1 MKVKLHLSGKNH
13 FTDQQWADIH
23 NAMQF
28 FIAEYGLSKYR
39 TPVYVM
45 FPTSLGK
52 GPGLADTLGETV
64 TRFYRD
70 RDIFRVDSFT
80 LNIGPSGPFNKII
93 ETIFHEMTH
102 VMQGLRGDFMRLD
115 DGSECYKGVHYSVD
129 ILKQPSYKEYMSF
142 PWEVEAR
149 DVAKEM
155 LKKWKA
161 SRKTKQ
167 SLWQTLV
174 ELFWS

>member
-1 MKVKLHLSGKNH
+1 MKVKLHRSGKNH
-13 FTDQQWADIH
+13 FTEQQWADIH

-28 FIAEYGLSKYR
+28 FVGEYDLNKYR

-45 FPTSLGK
+45 FPASLGK
-52 GPGLADTLGETV
+52 GPGFTDTLGETI
-64 TRFYRD
+64 TQFYRD
-70 RDIFRVDSFT
+70 RGQYRIDSFRI
-80 LNIGPSGPFNKII
+80 NIGPSGSFNKII

-102 VMQGLRGDFMRLD
+102 VMQGLRGDFRRLD
-115 DGSECYKGVHYSVD
+115 DGSECFKGVHYSVD
-129 ILKQPSYKEYMSF
+129 ILSKPSYNEYKNF

-149 DVAKEM
+149 DVSKEM

-161 SRKTKQ
+161 SRKTEKT
-167 SLWQTLV
+167 LWQTLV

>member
-1 MKVKLHLSGKNH
+1 MKVKLHRSGKNH
-13 FTDQQWADIH
+13 FTEQQWSDIH
-23 NAMQF
+23 AAIQF
-28 FIAEYGLSKYR
+28 FIGEYGLSKYS

-45 FPTSLGK
+45 FPTSLGL
-52 GPGLADTLGETV
+52 GPGLANTLGETI
-64 TRFYRD
+64 TQFYFD
-70 RDIFRVDSFT
+70 RGVYRADSFT
-80 LNIGPSGPFNKII
+80 LNIATTGPFNKII

-102 VMQGLRGDFMRLD
+102 VMQELRGDIRRMP
-115 DGSECYKGVHYSVD
+115 DGGECYRGVHYSVD
-129 ILKQPSYKEYMSF
+129 IIKKPSYNEYRNF

-167 SLWQTLV
+167 TLWQTLV
-174 ELFWS
+174 ELFWG